1 MRIKKSPSK
10 LLSRS
15 VPVQRRFVPA
25 CTGLS
30 WSGGCIH
37 ARFLRRHRRKSQDN
51 TEAWNF
57 VIKKKQNSHHLFT
70 DCQCRCWSP
79 DPEGFLY
86 PWLEQG
92 RIGLRLASN
101 QRVAQWSLSLHHVAR
116 LVVIWLADAGTLHGG
131 GVRREYRLASQ
142 KPSRTRHRRVGVL
155 AATMYHPKESRPALL
170 RRTGGDRESPESE
183 RDGDLQRRSV
193 P

>member
-15 VPVQRRFVPA
+15 DPVQRRFVPA

-37 ARFLRRHRRKSQDN
+37 ARFLEATPKEEPRQRRGLELCD
-51 TEAWNF
+51 
-57 VIKKKQNSHHLFT
+57 KKKQNSHHLFT

-79 DPEGFLY
+79 DPAGFLY

-92 RIGLRLASN
+92 RIGLRLANN

-116 LVVIWLADAGTLHGG
+116 LVVIWLADAGTLHGD

-142 KPSRTRHRRVGVL
+142 KPSRTRHRRVGAL
-155 AATMYHPKESRPALL
+155 TTTMYHPEESRPALL

-183 RDGDLQRRSV
+183 RDGDLQRRV
-193 P
+193 